1 MGYEMESSETVQILV
16 QAGALGLCFYLIYVN
31 RKAYNGQ
38 FQTMLKIIES
48 NTEVMAK
55 LSEKIDEL
63 IRRK

>member
-1 MGYEMESSETVQILV
+1 MENPQTVQVLV
-16 QAGALGLCFYLIYVN
+16 QAGAIGLCFYLIYVN

-38 FQTMLKIIES
+38 FKVMLSIIER

-63 IRRK
+63 IRRT